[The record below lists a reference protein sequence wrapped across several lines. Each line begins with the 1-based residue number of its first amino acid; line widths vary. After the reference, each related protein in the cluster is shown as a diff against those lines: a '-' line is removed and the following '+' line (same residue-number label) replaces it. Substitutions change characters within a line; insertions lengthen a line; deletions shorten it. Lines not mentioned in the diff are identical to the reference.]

1 MGIYSRI
8 YGKRAITV
16 NSVYVARFINA
27 SWNYV
32 VMATGSDEEGMK
44 RSTRGRKPQYTWFAV
59 FCLGELYIEAIRG
72 LNNER
77 EIMGFTQAAIHD
89 CVKRFENVKNPDII
103 KNAIYDAE
111 SRGLVARRK
120 VRKRGRDLF
129 IPTKSGLILYAI
141 LNEISRNLILAVP
154 ILADPP
160 KAKEEITRFQ
170 LILDSLIIHLSL
182 YEILAK
188 DRNDLLEYQRISKR
202 LSLLKEIKR
211 AVNGYGKEAP
221 TSIEATRLYN
231 TIKYLFRVLER
242 MKIVGTAALCNVIND
257 IIDRADPLTWDEN
270 VLG

>member
-1 MGIYSRI
+1 
-8 YGKRAITV
+8 
-16 NSVYVARFINA
+16 
-27 SWNYV
+27 
-32 VMATGSDEEGMK
+32 MAAGSDEEGMK

-59 FCLGELYIEAIRG
+59 FCLGELYMEAIRG

-77 EIMGFTQAAIHD
+77 EIVGFTQTEIHD
-89 CVKRFENVKNPDII
+89 CVKRFENIKNPDII
-103 KNAIYDAE
+103 KNAIYNAE
-111 SRGLVARRK
+111 SSGLVARRK

-129 IPTKSGLILYAI
+129 VPTRSGLVLYTILD
-141 LNEISRNLILAVP
+141 EISRNLILAAP
-154 ILADPP
+154 ILTNPP
-160 KAKEEITRFQ
+160 KAKEEIQYIITRFK
-170 LILDSLIIHLSL
+170 LILDILITHLSL
-182 YEILAK
+182 YEISAK
-188 DRNDLLEYQRISKR
+188 DRNDVLEYQRISKR

-257 IIDRADPLTWDEN
+257 IIDRADPLTWNEN